1 MINIIYSAE
10 EAGSDGNE
18 DAPTEQLFD
27 KSLNLTPG
35 RVLEPAA
42 MNWKTERS
50 SRLSEQAKS
59 MMGHFKIAGSSG
71 DVGGA
76 GSSMSGSNRS
86 SAGQE
91 REKSELWK
99 RYLTR
104 YNMKFYLSVLILSS
118 FNNTWTCT
126 RIPFGMSNYKNFS
139 HMLIVSKSFN
149 GFRNSR
155 RHKRGII

>member
-18 DAPTEQLFD
+18 EAPTEQLFD

-76 GSSMSGSNRS
+76 AMSGGNRS

-104 YNMKFYLSVLILSS
+104 YNMKFYLSVLILSL
-118 FNNTWTCT
+118 FNNTYTYPVWYVKLQKLFTHVKCIQLFQWFQKLKT
-126 RIPFGMSNYKNFS
+126 T
-139 HMLIVSKSFN
+139 
-149 GFRNSR
+149 
-155 RHKRGII
+155 

>member
-1 MINIIYSAE
+1 MIRIICLAE

-76 GSSMSGSNRS
+76 GSSMSGGNRS

-99 RYLTR
+99 KYLTR
-104 YNMKFYLSVLILSS
+104 YPKFYRL
-118 FNNTWTCT
+118 F
-126 RIPFGMSNYKNFS
+126 
-139 HMLIVSKSFN
+139 KS
-149 GFRNSR
+149 
-155 RHKRGII
+155 